1 MTHENEMKMTA
12 ASDSVAI
19 SALNSLGTS
28 NDTGLKREKDRDIEY
43 AYIGREREYLGRE
56 NFLAQLEMIFSY
68 LIVAVKLR

>member
-19 SALNSLGTS
+19 SALNSLATS

-43 AYIGREREYLGRE
+43 AYIGRERE
-56 NFLAQLEMIFSY
+56 NI
-68 LIVAVKLR
+68 